1 MNATPFVGNIGL
13 AATLAVLVLGA
24 AGRAHAAGDLTVHL
38 AGIESRDA
46 QGSPDNV
53 VLAFDAVPGATVDL
67 ISWNL
72 TLATVGASHLSEATV
87 LIRNSGGDGV
97 ALIPGFGDDSS
108 GSATYIGSAGQVG
121 LGTAFA
127 VLADGKLYVEFYE
140 TFDDVSNAADAIY
153 AAGSITLA
161 GIAAVP
167 EPATYS
173 TLALGLLGLAAAAR
187 RRRCSDGQSL

>member
-1 MNATPFVGNIGL
+1 MNATLFIRNIGL
-13 AATLAVLVLGA
+13 AATLGMLGA
-24 AGRAHAAGDLTVHL
+24 ADEARAAGDLTVNL

-46 QGSPDNV
+46 RGSPGNV
-53 VLAFDAVPGATVDL
+53 VLELDAVPGATVDL
-67 ISWNL
+67 ISWDL

-87 LIRNSGGDGV
+87 LIRNSGGGGV
-97 ALIPGFGDDSS
+97 AFSPGFGDDLPGSGTYVGSS
-108 GSATYIGSAGQVG
+108 GQVG

-140 TFDDVSNAADAIY
+140 SFDDVSNAADAIY
-153 AAGSITLA
+153 GLGSITLA

-187 RRRCSDGQSL
+187 RRRCSDGQPL